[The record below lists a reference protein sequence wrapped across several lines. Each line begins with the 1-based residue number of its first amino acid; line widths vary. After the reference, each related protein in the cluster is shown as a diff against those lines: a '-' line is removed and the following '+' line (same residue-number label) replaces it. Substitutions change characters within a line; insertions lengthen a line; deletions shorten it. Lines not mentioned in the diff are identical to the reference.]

1 MAFFGQ
7 NNNKEVYKSMK
18 EFTDKVFEGF
28 MRFASTKTVTA
39 LKDGFVLTMPA
50 TLIGSVFL
58 LIANLPFN
66 GYADFMA
73 RTFGNEWNAGLNQV
87 SACTFDILAIII
99 AVGIGYAYA
108 KNEGLDGIACGILSL
123 ISFLIVSASTVITDA
138 GEEVGGVIPRN
149 WTGGNGVIAAIIVGI
164 LVGKIFTLCIKR
176 NIRIKMPAGVP
187 DGVSNAFS
195 ALIPGFFVIL
205 ASMIVYQVCMA
216 FGGLSLTELIFKVIQ
231 IPLQNLSSTWAGGII
246 IVLLISV
253 LFWAGLHGPNIV
265 MGVMAP
271 ILTANA
277 LANQALI
284 DAGKAATV
292 SNGARLLTPQ
302 IIDCFVKFGGTGITL
317 GLLIAAIISAKSKQL
332 KEISKLSI
340 VPGLFNINEPVI
352 FGLPIVYNPILL
364 VPFIVVPLV
373 SFIITYGAASIG
385 FLAPFGS
392 VQVPWTT
399 PVIISGFLLGGW
411 RAALIQVIV
420 LAASVLIYYPFLKK
434 QDVVFLEQEKASE
447 SE

>member
-1 MAFFGQ
+1 
-7 NNNKEVYKSMK
+7 MK
-18 EFTDKVFEGF
+18 EFINKVFEGF
-28 MRFASTKTVTA
+28 MRFASTKTITA

-50 TLIGSVFL
+50 TLIGSLFL
-58 LIANLPFN
+58 LFANLPFA

-73 RTFGNEWNAGLNQV
+73 KIFGENWNIGLNQV

-108 KNEGLDGIACGILSL
+108 KNEKLDGMSCGILSL
-123 ISFLIVSASTVITDA
+123 ISFLIVSASSITTEA
-138 GEEVGGVIPRN
+138 GEVVTGVIPRG

-164 LVGKIFTLCIKR
+164 LVGKIFTFCLKK

-187 DGVSNAFS
+187 EGVTNAFS
-195 ALIPGFFVIL
+195 ALIPGFIIIL
-205 ASMIVYQVCMA
+205 LSMIVYQLCMA
-216 FGGLSLTELIFKVIQ
+216 LGNVSLTELIFKIIQ
-231 IPLQNLSSTWAGGII
+231 IPLQNLSSTWAGGIT
-246 IVLLISV
+246 IVLLISI

-284 DAGKAATV
+284 DAGTAVTAE
-292 SNGARLLTPQ
+292 NGARLLTPQ
-302 IIDCFVKFGGTGITL
+302 VIDCFVKFGGTGITI
-317 GLLIAAIISAKSKQL
+317 GLLIAALISARSKQL

-340 VPGLFNINEPVI
+340 VPGFFNINEPVI
-352 FGLPIVYNPILL
+352 FGLPIVFNPIML
-364 VPFIVVPLV
+364 VPFILVPLI

-399 PVIISGFLLGGW
+399 PVVISGFLLGGW
-411 RAALIQVIV
+411 RAALIQAIILVI
-420 LAASVLIYYPFLKK
+420 SVVIYYPFVRK
-434 QDVVFLEQEKASE
+434 QDSLCVEQEKEAE
-447 SE
+447 TV